1 MKLTK
6 EYFLTDDVVGFA
18 RDLLGKLL
26 FTNVDGQLSGGIICE
41 VEAYK
46 GTTDRASHAY
56 GGRRTRR
63 NEMMYHEGGVAY
75 VYLCY
80 GMHHLLN
87 FVTNIDGIPDAVL
100 IRGIMPTHGE
110 ELMLQRTGKWK
121 ITPDIGIGPGKVS
134 KLLGLTVADN
144 GISLCGDKLWIEDR
158 GVVVPAPCYPIGS
171 WRGIYDPHGDAHA
184 LRHRHARVSPCII
197 NSKGFTSLKIF
208 RNTKYYYNI

>member
-18 RDLLGKLL
+18 HDLLGKHL

-46 GTTDRASHAY
+46 G
-56 GGRRTRR
+56 
-63 NEMMYHEGGVAY
+63 EMMYHEGGVAY

-110 ELMLQRTGKWK
+110 ELMLQRTGKRK

-158 GVVVPAPCYPIGS
+158 GVVVPEDCIEITPRIGVDYA
-171 WRGIYDPHGDAHA
+171 GEDALLPYRFVA
-184 LRHRHARVSPCII
+184 QHR
-197 NSKGFTSLKIF
+197 
-208 RNTKYYYNI
+208 

>member
-1 MKLTK
+1 
-6 EYFLTDDVVGFA
+6 
-18 RDLLGKLL
+18 
-26 FTNVDGQLSGGIICE
+26 
-41 VEAYK
+41 
-46 GTTDRASHAY
+46 
-56 GGRRTRR
+56 
-63 NEMMYHEGGVAY
+63 MMYHEGGVAY

-110 ELMLQRTGKWK
+110 ELMLQRTGKRK

-158 GVVVPAPCYPIGS
+158 GVVVPEDRIEITPRIGVDYA
-171 WRGIYDPHGDAHA
+171 GEDA
-184 LRHRHARVSPCII
+184 LLPYRFVARWQ
-197 NSKGFTSLKIF
+197 
-208 RNTKYYYNI
+208 

>member
-6 EYFLTDDVVGFA
+6 DYFLTDDVLGIA
-18 RDLLGKLL
+18 RDLLGKHL
-26 FTNVDGQLSGGIICE
+26 FTQVDGQLTGGIICE

-46 GTTDRASHAY
+46 GTTDRASHAF

-75 VYLCY
+75 IYLCY

-87 FVTNIDGIPDAVL
+87 FVTNVDGEPDAVL
-100 IRGIMPTHGE
+100 IRGIVPTHGE
-110 ELMLQRTGKWK
+110 ELMLQRSRKHK

-144 GISLCGDKLWIEDR
+144 GLSLCEDTLWIEDR
-158 GVVVPAPCYPIGS
+158 GLLLPDSQIETTPRIGVDYA
-171 WRGIYDPHGDAHA
+171 GEDALLPYRFVWHPE
-184 LRHRHARVSPCII
+184 R
-197 NSKGFTSLKIF
+197 
-208 RNTKYYYNI
+208 